1 MARGSKAEGD
11 EETREEMWV
20 RAGKVWLGNLQLREP
35 IYLESAKAA
44 KKHEAEGV
52 LACISALTFTTL
64 LNMHYMRERGV
75 DAFLYTFMAHEIGH
89 HAVAPAG
96 FTNQIRLLAAAAAT
110 CPESHAPGY
119 VNLALDLLINDYLY
133 QEHQLPVDAI
143 YRRLTKDDDP
153 RGSFRLMLR
162 AMEVL
167 WGCEPLFKRVEGGE
181 IPREDLLTDALVATY
196 SIHGE
201 GRRGADLVPFVALAT
216 RIMMQAEQH
225 SGSYG
230 SEPDNGGWDIL
241 RTGQGG
247 EEEAE
252 ALRRWLRSGGVM
264 VVDEAQRQ
272 ARRALERTPGVAGAP
287 NPNYRNYA
295 PTLLQGIGIGN
306 QAGSSPVSAS
316 EVVVAYYE
324 TLANGHLFEF
334 LSEKGGHNEGYPESL
349 REWAWGEPLEDID
362 WVQTAVREGNPLPGI
377 NTVAW
382 EYGYEPEP
390 IGMEPFP
397 VDLDLYIDTSGS
409 MPDPKQS
416 MSHIA
421 LGAFIFAMSV
431 LRQGGAVR
439 VTIWSYNMD
448 NLLSTDEFLTDR
460 DLVLETI
467 CYSIRGGTQFPVEHW
482 ERAVDDHKGRHN
494 QVHTVILSDDG
505 ISTWFH
511 GSYKTD
517 RVENMLARVQESF
530 QAGGTVILNGREESL
545 RHDLPEDWL
554 VRGCRDW
561 HTVVSVCAEVAS
573 RKFG

>member
-1 MARGSKAEGD
+1 MADASNNATP
-11 EETREEMWV
+11 ETREEMWT
-20 RAGKVWLGNLQLREP
+20 RAGKVWLQNLRLRAP
-35 IYLESAKAA
+35 TFLESAEAA
-44 KKHEAEGV
+44 EAQQASGV

-64 LNMHYMRERGV
+64 LNLHYMRERGV
-75 DAFLYTFMAHEIGH
+75 DQYLYTFMAHEIGH
-89 HAVAPAG
+89 HAIAPAG

-110 CPESHAPGY
+110 CREEQAPGF
-119 VNLALDLLINDYLY
+119 VNLALDLLINDILY
-133 QEHQLPVDAI
+133 QQHQLPVDAI
-143 YRRLTKDDDP
+143 YRRLTRDDAP
-153 RGSFRLMLR
+153 VGAFRLMLS

-167 WGCEPLFKRVEGGE
+167 WECEPLFDRSSGQE
-181 IPREDLLTDALVATY
+181 IPNESLLTDALVATY

-216 RIMMQAEQH
+216 RIFVQAT
-225 SGSYG
+225 SYNQ
-230 SEPDNGGWDIL
+230 SPDGGWDQL
-241 RTGQGG
+241 RVGQGG

-272 ARRALERTPGVAGAP
+272 ARRALDRTPGVNGAP

-295 PTLLQGIGIGN
+295 PTLLQGVGIGSSS
-306 QAGSSPVSAS
+306 GSPVSAS

-324 TLANGHLFEF
+324 TLANGHLFDF
-334 LSEKGGHNEGYPESL
+334 MSEKGGHNEGYPESL
-349 REWAWGEPLEDID
+349 REWAWGEPMEDID

-390 IGMEPFP
+390 IGLEPFP

-409 MPDPKQS
+409 MPDPKAS

-448 NLLSTDEFLTDR
+448 HLLSTDKFLTDR
-460 DLVLETI
+460 DEVLQTI

-482 ERAVDDHKGRHN
+482 ERAVDHHKGRHN

-505 ISTWFH
+505 ISTWFR
-511 GSYKTD
+511 GSYELE
-517 RVENMLARVQESF
+517 RVEATFARIQESF
-530 QAGGTVILNGREESL
+530 QAGGTVILNGREESM
-545 RHDLPEDWL
+545 RYELPDDWL

-561 HTVVSVCAEVAS
+561 HAVVSACAEVAS